1 MATSGNWSVVGKQK
15 KGKPQSQ
22 QQQQLS
28 KQQKKQFIESMPRI
42 EAAGRLQVTAFAKR
56 SMFQVYVIFMGG
68 CICSWNGLV
77 QL

>member
-42 EAAGRLQVTAFAKR
+42 EAAGKLQVKAFTKKLGLCEYQRAKP
-56 SMFQVYVIFMGG
+56 Y
-68 CICSWNGLV
+68 LTP
-77 QL
+77 